1 MNLALCRLRHSYV
14 DLVEVFFQKP
24 KLRIMDSFDLL
35 TLSVYKDLFFSA
47 PKDLSSLKFVTLNQ
61 FRWCLKAKSQE
72 TGVGPEWINLKLI
85 WFWKAPSGCVWKRHL
100 GRYIN
105 KWSSVFYMPDVVSKK
120 WRNGLKKGIGW
131 GGFCYNDAQLVE
143 ITIASHFGQWSFLTF
158 RFVEGESTAELDK
171 IFFLF

>member
-1 MNLALCRLRHSYV
+1 
-14 DLVEVFFQKP
+14 
-24 KLRIMDSFDLL
+24 MDSFICWLFQHARRI
-35 TLSVYKDLFFSA
+35 SFFSV

-61 FRWCLKAKSQE
+61 FRWCLKAKSHE

-100 GRYIN
+100 DRYIN

-120 WRNGLKKGIGW
+120 WRNGFKKGISW

-143 ITIASHFGQWSFLTF
+143 ITIASHFGQWSLLIF
-158 RFVEGESTAELDK
+158 RFVERESMSELGR
-171 IFFLF
+171 IFCFK